1 MVEVPSGAAVDTQ
14 QSQGSDVHAIRYE
27 KDIHTEMLIGDIKVN
42 FQIDCGAS
50 MNVNNPSKPRPR
62 SRNPA
67 DYEMFSNVE
76 WIPSK
81 AYRNRT

>member
-14 QSQGSDVHAIRYE
+14 QSQGSDVDAIRYA

-42 FQIDCGAS
+42 FQIDCGTS